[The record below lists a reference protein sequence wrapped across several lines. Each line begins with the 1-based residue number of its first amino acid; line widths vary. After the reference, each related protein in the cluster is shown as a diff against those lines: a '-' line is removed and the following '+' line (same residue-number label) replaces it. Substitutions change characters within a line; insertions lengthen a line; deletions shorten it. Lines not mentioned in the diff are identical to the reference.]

1 MLVEMSDYVNDV
13 IFLTFTPLIIAEKR
27 YSDEFYEV
35 HEIFIYNKLNL
46 CK

>member
-27 YSDEFYEV
+27 CSDEFHEV
-35 HEIFIYNKLNL
+35 HEIIIYNKIELV
-46 CK
+46 